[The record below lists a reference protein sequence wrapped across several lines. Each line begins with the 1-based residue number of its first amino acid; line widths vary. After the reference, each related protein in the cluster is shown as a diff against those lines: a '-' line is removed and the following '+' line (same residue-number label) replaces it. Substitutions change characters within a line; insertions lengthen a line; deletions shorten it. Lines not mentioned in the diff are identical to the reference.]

1 MAGTYLSKRKR
12 NDHSLNFYAVTNIWN
27 PEKKRQDKKQVF
39 IGTFLNGHCRFNE
52 KAIEYADLFKSTY
65 SLNSSPEPNVPDAVV
80 TGFFILTP
88 AKSTERFISFL
99 HSVQ

>member
-52 KAIEYADLFKSTY
+52 KAIEYADLFKST
-65 SLNSSPEPNVPDAVV
+65 EGKTA
-80 TGFFILTP
+80 
-88 AKSTERFISFL
+88 FL
-99 HSVQ
+99 PITL